1 MGLLVIQDMPSMQ
14 TEVTDNK
21 PSPKREPLFTSL
33 EMSLTHCLLSIEQAE
48 WERQL
53 ELMIEQHRSFPS
65 IYTWVIYNE
74 GWGQL
79 AWNPETYLAPM
90 VKALDP
96 TRLVDATS
104 GWRDSGS
111 GDFSDNH
118 HVSLP
123 SFK

>member
-1 MGLLVIQDMPSMQ
+1 MADQP
-14 TEVTDNK
+14 
-21 PSPKREPLFTSL
+21 
-33 EMSLTHCLLSIEQAE
+33 EQAE

-53 ELMIEQHRSFPS
+53 QLMIKQHRSFPS

-79 AWNPETYLAPM
+79 RSNPERYLAPM
-90 VKALDP
+90 VKSLDP

-104 GWRDSGS
+104 GWHDSGA

-118 HVSLP
+118 HVSAVYMC
-123 SFK
+123 